1 MKVHLVQLDILSI
14 IKKIFW
20 EYGGENVPHL
30 KSNVMQTKSTILL
43 QTRCL
48 SEVGQAKVD
57 HIYN

>member
-30 KSNVMQTKSTILL
+30 KSNVMQTKSTNLKKQDVYL
-43 QTRCL
+43 
-48 SEVGQAKVD
+48 K
-57 HIYN
+57 